1 MRKIALFTVMV
12 FMLAFAAFDVAA
24 LSGAAAE
31 LTLGS
36 DSTRASNPNADDV
49 ADRNSNVQATFVITN
64 NEAAAISNLAA
75 VFTPK
80 SPYTTADLNLS
91 VTFDRT
97 SLNPTETA
105 TATITGR
112 ITEKL
117 DAVSS
122 VASGL
127 DEIAIS
133 VATVQFTAT
142 GGAPASADVKMQ
154 RENQLVIDSAEVCI
168 NDEDNCENTDNDG
181 DNVDGVRPGDEL
193 IIKIEAKNK
202 YSDSDSEDIA
212 IDSGD
217 GKIEFEIDD
226 ADLDESEEEDLEI
239 DPEDTQE
246 ESWRLQL
253 DDDVEDGKYEL
264 VLRAYGDDDFGALH
278 GEEIKI
284 DLEIERKSH
293 EVDIRS
299 FSVSP
304 ATLSCNDLSTT
315 VRARLTNIGKKD
327 EDNAAF
333 EVISNELGVRERAD
347 NLNIDEGRS
356 TDVAR
361 IVRINDNIKA
371 GNYRLSLRS
380 YFEGTAQSDEESVEI
395 TVPDCSDV
403 KADEEDEKPT
413 STQET
418 ELEAQLRAFREA
430 QAARTQPRV
439 TTTPTTSVNTATGV
453 TSDVPTIIAM
463 GAGAL
468 LLLAVLVFMI
478 VKVFRR

>member
-1 MRKIALFTVMV
+1 MRKIALLTVMV

-49 ADRNSNVQATFVITN
+49 ADRNSNVQTTFVITN
-64 NEAAAISNLAA
+64 NDGVAISNLAG

-80 SPYTTADLNLS
+80 SPYTATDLNLS

-97 SLNPTETA
+97 TLNPSETA
-105 TATITGR
+105 TATISGR

-122 VASGL
+122 VSSGL

-133 VATVQFTAT
+133 VATLQFTAN
-142 GGAPASADVKMQ
+142 GGTPATTDVKMQ

-168 NDEDNCENTDNDG
+168 NDEDNCESTDSDG

-202 YSDSDSEDIA
+202 YSDSDSEDIT

-226 ADLDESEEEDLEI
+226 SDLDEKEEEDTEI
-239 DPEDTQE
+239 DPEDTQV

-264 VLRAYGDDDFGALH
+264 VLRAYGEDDFGALH
-278 GEEIKI
+278 GEEIKV

-304 ATLSCNDLSTT
+304 ATLSCTDLSTT

-333 EVISNELGVRERAD
+333 EVVSNELGVRERAD

-361 IVRINDNIKA
+361 IVRLNDNVKA

-395 TVPDCSDV
+395 TVPDCSGIV
-403 KADEEDEKPT
+403 KEDEEKPT
-413 STQET
+413 STQES

-430 QAARTQPRV
+430 QAARTQQRV
-439 TTTPTTSVNTATGV
+439 TTTPTTSVNSATGV

-478 VKVFRR
+478 VKIFRR